1 MGEVRRI
8 DEAGVMAGKELSGD
22 TPTLRLFSLL
32 ELIAAKDQLF
42 TLQGLVET
50 TGMAKPTLHRML
62 QQLEGAGLL
71 IRENNGRHY
80 RIGARL
86 RRMAES
92 LLLND
97 THHGARHAVLR
108 DLVEELGESC
118 NLTTLSGNEIVY
130 LDRVETPEPL
140 RFTLQPGSRVP
151 AHCSASGKM
160 IMSQLAPAQR
170 RRLLE
175 AAPLKQYTPNTVTDV
190 DQIEEELKK
199 VRRDGYALDAEEFLP
214 GLVCAAVL
222 VPSNAGISNLGIA
235 VQAPVMRLT
244 PDKAL
249 RLLPALRRAAD
260 AIGEIEAE
268 VAASESS
275 QESS

>member
-1 MGEVRRI
+1 
-8 DEAGVMAGKELSGD
+8 
-22 TPTLRLFSLL
+22 
-32 ELIAAKDQLF
+32 
-42 TLQGLVET
+42 
-50 TGMAKPTLHRML
+50 MAKPTLHRML
-62 QQLEGAGLL
+62 QQLESAGLL

-80 RIGARL
+80 GVGARM

-97 THHGARHAVLR
+97 THHGARHSVLR
-108 DLVEELGESC
+108 SLVEELGESC

-130 LDRVETPEPL
+130 LDRVETLEPL
-140 RFTLQPGSRVP
+140 RFTLHPGSRVP
-151 AHCSASGKM
+151 AHCSASGKI

-175 AAPLKQYTPNTVTDV
+175 AAPLKKYTPNTVTDV
-190 DQIEEELKK
+190 DQIEEELKQ
-199 VRRDGYALDAEEFLP
+199 VRRDGYAIDDQEFLP

-222 VPSNAGISNLGIA
+222 VPSSSGISNLGIA

-249 RLLPALRRAAD
+249 RVLPALRRAAD
-260 AIGEIEAE
+260 AIGEVEAE
-268 VAASESS
+268 VAAGESS
-275 QESS
+275 RESS

>member
-1 MGEVRRI
+1 M
-8 DEAGVMAGKELSGD
+8 DESTVLSGAELSGD

-32 ELIAAKDQLF
+32 ELIASKDQLF
-42 TLQGLVET
+42 TLQGLVEE

-71 IRENNGRHY
+71 VRENNGRHY
-80 RIGARL
+80 GIGARL

-108 DLVEELGESC
+108 DLVDELGESC
-118 NLTTLSGNEIVY
+118 NLTSMSGNEIVY

-140 RFTLQPGSRVP
+140 RFTLHPGSRVP
-151 AHCSASGKM
+151 VHCSASGKM
-160 IMSQLAPAQR
+160 ILSQLAPAQR

-175 AAPLKQYTPNTVTDV
+175 AAPLKQYTPKTVTDV
-190 DQIEEELKK
+190 DRIEDDLKR
-199 VRRDGYALDAEEFLP
+199 VRRDGYAIDDEEFLP

-222 VPSNAGISNLGIA
+222 VPSTAGVSNLAIA

-249 RLLPALRRAAD
+249 KLLPALRRAAD
-260 AIGEIEAE
+260 AIGQIETE
-268 VAASESS
+268 VAADESS

>member
-1 MGEVRRI
+1 MGEIHSI
-8 DEAGVMAGKELSGD
+8 DEAAALAETALTGD

-32 ELIAAKDQLF
+32 ELIATKNQLF
-42 TLQGLVET
+42 TLQGLVEL
-50 TGMAKPTLHRML
+50 TGTPKPTLHRML

-80 RIGARL
+80 VVGARL

-97 THHGARHAVLR
+97 THHGARHSVLR
-108 DLVEELGESC
+108 NLVEELGESC
-118 NLTTLSGNEIVY
+118 NLTALSGDEILYV
-130 LDRVETPEPL
+130 DRVETLEPL

-151 AHCSASGKM
+151 VHCSASGKM
-160 IMSQLAPAQR
+160 ILSQLAPVQR

-175 AAPLKQYTPNTVTDV
+175 AAPLKQYTPNTITDV
-190 DQIEEELKK
+190 DQIEEQLKQ
-199 VRRDGYALDAEEFLP
+199 VRRDGYAIDDQEFLP

-222 VPSNAGISNLGIA
+222 VPSPSGISNLGIA

-249 RLLPALRRAAD
+249 RVLPALRRAAD
-260 AIGEIEAE
+260 AIGQIEAE
-268 VAASESS
+268 TAGESS
-275 QESS
+275 RASS